1 MKKHLLLLCLSVA
14 WLFTGCASVDLA
26 SDADSAKAKEFTID
40 DSSKSQLYVYRPGHI
55 AGSALKKAIWI
66 DGLYVGRLKRCSF
79 LVEKI
84 EPGEHVIS
92 TESEFGNNEILI
104 NTEANKNYFVRQNI
118 KFGVFVGGSSIHE
131 VSVEKGMEDVKKC
144 ELIEAQRKESV
155 NINPADIEKA
165 RAELKA
171 QQ

>member
-1 MKKHLLLLCLSVA
+1 MILR
-14 WLFTGCASVDLA
+14 
-26 SDADSAKAKEFTID
+26 
-40 DSSKSQLYVYRPGHI
+40 SQNQQFFFKDQRGLPNLIYRTP
-55 AGSALKKAIWI
+55 L
-66 DGLYVGRLKRCSF
+66 
-79 LVEKI
+79 
-84 EPGEHVIS
+84 
-92 TESEFGNNEILI
+92 

-131 VSVEKGMEDVKKC
+131 VSAEKGMEDVKKC
-144 ELIEAQRKESV
+144 ELIESQRKESV

>member
-1 MKKHLLLLCLSVA
+1 M
-14 WLFTGCASVDLA
+14 
-26 SDADSAKAKEFTID
+26 
-40 DSSKSQLYVYRPGHI
+40 
-55 AGSALKKAIWI
+55 
-66 DGLYVGRLKRCSF
+66 YVGRLKLCSF

-104 NTEANKNYFVRQNI
+104 NTETNKNYFVRQNI

-131 VSVEKGMEDVKKC
+131 VSAEKGMEDVKKC
-144 ELIEAQRKESV
+144 ELIESQRKESV

>member
-1 MKKHLLLLCLSVA
+1 M
-14 WLFTGCASVDLA
+14 
-26 SDADSAKAKEFTID
+26 
-40 DSSKSQLYVYRPGHI
+40 
-55 AGSALKKAIWI
+55 
-66 DGLYVGRLKRCSF
+66 YVGRLKLCSF

>member
-92 TESEFGNNEILI
+92 TESGLVIM
-104 NTEANKNYFVRQNI
+104 R
-118 KFGVFVGGSSIHE
+118 S
-131 VSVEKGMEDVKKC
+131 
-144 ELIEAQRKESV
+144 
-155 NINPADIEKA
+155 
-165 RAELKA
+165 
-171 QQ
+171 

>member
-1 MKKHLLLLCLSVA
+1 M
-14 WLFTGCASVDLA
+14 
-26 SDADSAKAKEFTID
+26 
-40 DSSKSQLYVYRPGHI
+40 
-55 AGSALKKAIWI
+55 
-66 DGLYVGRLKRCSF
+66 YVGRLKRSSF

-118 KFGVFVGGSSIHE
+118 KFGVFVGGSSIDE
-131 VSVEKGMEDVKKC
+131 VSAEKGMEDVKKC
-144 ELIEAQRKESV
+144 ELIEPQRKESV

>member
-1 MKKHLLLLCLSVA
+1 MKKYLLVLSLTVA

-26 SDADSAKAKEFTID
+26 SNSDSAKAKEFTID
-40 DSSKSQLYVYRPGHI
+40 DSSKSQLYVYRPYQFG
-55 AGSALKKAIWI
+55 GQALKKAIWI
-66 DGLYVGRLKRCSF
+66 DGLYVGQLKKESF

-92 TESEFGNNEILI
+92 TESEFGNNQILI
-104 NTEANKNYFVRQNI
+104 NTEANKNYFVRQTI
-118 KFGVFVGGSSIHE
+118 KIGVFVGGSKVTQVPE
-131 VSVEKGMEDVKKC
+131 EQGMQEVKKLD
-144 ELIEAQRKESV
+144 LIEPQRKESV

-165 RAELKA
+165 RLELKG